1 MDAININE
9 VLNKT
14 GIINQ
19 FKSILTHFEENK
31 TDLTIKRGLYVYGGP
46 GVGKTTFV
54 LNILKELNYDIIKYD
69 ASDIRNKNLL
79 TTITNHNMS
88 DRNIMSSFYKKT
100 HCAIV
105 MDEIDG
111 MNNGDKGG
119 ISSLIKIVRPK
130 KTKTQKS
137 EETTLNIIIC
147 IGNNYCDKKIK
158 ELMKV
163 CHIVKL
169 EDPSKQSMGNLISL
183 LVPTIDEKIKK
194 HLIHFVQGDLRKLQM
209 ICNLYNSN
217 SALINENIIEKI
229 LLMKSYNNDAKNI
242 TRCLIN
248 NKYKLDDH
256 SIIMN
261 ETDRTTIGLLFHE
274 NIVDSLNRL
283 DKKETIPFYLHFLDN
298 LCYAD
303 YIDRITFQKQI
314 WKFNEMSSLIKI
326 MKNNK
331 LYHETVATFS
341 KKPPKYNPVEVRF
354 TKVLT
359 KFATEYN
366 NYGFIQD
373 LSNQLCLDVKD
384 VFGFFLSIKD
394 NVEMQNSI
402 INDENYEISEL
413 DIKRLYRYLDKYSK
427 IIEEEEEEIDL
438 DMD

>member
-31 TDLTIKRGLYVYGGP
+31 TDLTIKRGIYVYGGP

-366 NYGFIQD
+366 NY
-373 LSNQLCLDVKD
+373 
-384 VFGFFLSIKD
+384 
-394 NVEMQNSI
+394 
-402 INDENYEISEL
+402 
-413 DIKRLYRYLDKYSK
+413 
-427 IIEEEEEEIDL
+427 
-438 DMD
+438 